1 MHRYVRLVFGIA
13 APFIGIPTN
22 ILICL
27 VFIRRRPKN
36 AVDIAIMAL
45 AVDDLISSSFNA
57 LKVPVF
63 FSGVSDV
70 QCAIEMVSLRSG
82 VLTAALLTVTVA
94 VYRFKAIVTPFS
106 RPISPLTATW
116 VSLGCFVFAFTYSS
130 PFIYLSQAHEEEG
143 KMTCVMYGD
152 IGWIGVTYAWSQTII
167 FSLSSLI
174 SSVLYFKI
182 FRVIRG
188 QQKVRRE
195 LTAGHVVKSTQS
207 GICSVSSSV
216 FADNKCVPKTVD
228 FPSDES
234 NAETFNSFNRKDY
247 PDDAYIQMKS
257 NNNPVHDQTGTTTE
271 IRALAGQSAVVAH
284 LSTKNKKRSY
294 NDHRTTVMLFV
305 VSIVFFV
312 SWLPSVALDIFV
324 TRELRDIVLLHY
336 EKPLLA
342 IVVYGATQL
351 KYINHVIN
359 AFVYA
364 AVNRR
369 FREDCL
375 KAMSCK

>member
-13 APFIGIPTN
+13 APFIGIPAN
-22 ILICL
+22 ILICI
-27 VFIRRRPKN
+27 VFARRRPKN

-45 AVDDLISSSFNA
+45 AVDDLISSSFIA
-57 LKVPVF
+57 TKVLIF

-70 QCAIEMVSLRSG
+70 HCVIEMVSLRSG
-82 VLTAALLTVTVA
+82 VLAAALLTVTIA
-94 VYRFKAIVTPFS
+94 VYRFRAIVTPFS

-116 VSLGCFVFAFTYSS
+116 VSLGCFVLAFTYNS
-130 PFIYLSQAHEEEG
+130 PFIYLSHAHEEEG
-143 KMTCVMYGD
+143 KMTCMMFGN
-152 IGWIGVTYAWSQTII
+152 IGWVGVTYAWSQTII

-174 SSVLYFKI
+174 ASILYFKI

-188 QQKVRRE
+188 QQVVRRE
-195 LTAGHVVKSTQS
+195 LTGGHVLKNTQS

-216 FADNKCVPKTVD
+216 FADNKLVPKTID

-234 NAETFNSFNRKDY
+234 NAETFNSVKTKDY
-247 PDDAYIQMKS
+247 PDDADIQMKS
-257 NNNPVHDQTGTTTE
+257 NNNPVHDQTDTTTK
-271 IRALAGQSAVVAH
+271 IPALAGQSAAVGH
-284 LSTKNKKRSY
+284 LSTKIKKRS
-294 NDHRTTVMLFV
+294 NSDHRTTVMLF
-305 VSIVFFV
+305 I
-312 SWLPSVALDIFV
+312 LG
-324 TRELRDIVLLHY
+324 EIVLFHY

-342 IVVYGATQL
+342 ISVYAAAQL

-359 AFVYA
+359 VFIYA
-364 AVNRR
+364 AFNRR

>member
-1 MHRYVRLVFGIA
+1 MHRYVRVVVGIA
-13 APFIGIPTN
+13 SPLIGVLGN

-27 VFIRRRPKN
+27 VFARRRPKN
-36 AVDIAIMAL
+36 AGDIAIIAL
-45 AVDDLISSSFNA
+45 AVVDLISSSFNV
-57 LKVPVF
+57 LKVVVF

-70 QCAIEMVSLRSG
+70 HCVIEMVSLRSG
-82 VLTAALLTVTVA
+82 VLTAALLTVTIA
-94 VYRFKAIVTPFS
+94 VYRFRAIVTPFS

-116 VSLGCFVFAFTYSS
+116 VSLGCFVFAFTYNS
-130 PFIYLSQAHEEEG
+130 PFIYLSRAHEEGE
-143 KMTCVMYGD
+143 KMTCMVFGH
-152 IGWIGVTYAWSQTII
+152 IAWVGVTYAWSQTII
-167 FSLSSLI
+167 FSLSSLV
-174 SSVLYFKI
+174 SSILYFKI

-195 LTAGHVVKSTQS
+195 LTGGHVLKNTQS

-234 NAETFNSFNRKDY
+234 NAETFKSVETKDC
-247 PDDAYIQMKS
+247 PDDADLQMKS

-271 IRALAGQSAVVAH
+271 IPALS
-284 LSTKNKKRSY
+284 SKIKKKS
-294 NDHRTTVMLFV
+294 NNEHRTTVMLFV

-312 SWLPSVALDIFV
+312 SWLPSVSFDVIV
-324 TRELRDIVLLHY
+324 TRELRDIVLFHY
-336 EKPLLA
+336 EKPLVA
-342 IVVYGATQL
+342 IVAYAGGQL

-359 AFVYA
+359 VFVYA

>member
-1 MHRYVRLVFGIA
+1 MHRYVRLVVGIA
-13 APFIGIPTN
+13 SPLIGIPGN

-27 VFIRRRPKN
+27 VFARRRPKN
-36 AVDIAIMAL
+36 AGDIAIIAL
-45 AVDDLISSSFNA
+45 SVVDLISSSFNVQ
-57 LKVPVF
+57 KVVVF

-70 QCAIEMVSLRSG
+70 HCVIEMVSLRSG
-82 VLTAALLTVTVA
+82 VLAAALLTVTIA
-94 VYRFKAIVTPFS
+94 VYRFRAIVTPFS

-116 VSLGCFVFAFTYSS
+116 VSLGCFVFAFTYNS

-143 KMTCVMYGD
+143 KMTCMMFGD
-152 IGWIGVTYAWSQTII
+152 IAWVGVTYAWSQTII
-167 FSLSSLI
+167 FSLSSLV
-174 SSVLYFKI
+174 SSILYFKI

-195 LTAGHVVKSTQS
+195 LTGGHVLENIQS
-207 GICSVSSSV
+207 GICSVSSFV

-234 NAETFNSFNRKDY
+234 NGETFNSVKTKDC
-247 PDDAYIQMKS
+247 PDDADIQIKS

-271 IRALAGQSAVVAH
+271 IPALVGQSAAVAH
-284 LSTKNKKRSY
+284 LSTKNKKRSN
-294 NDHRTTVMLFV
+294 NDHRTTVMLFI

-312 SWLPSVALDIFV
+312 SWLPSVSFDVLV
-324 TRELRDIVLLHY
+324 TRELGEIVLFHY
-336 EKPLLA
+336 EKPLVA
-342 IVVYGATQL
+342 TSVYAATQL

-359 AFVYA
+359 VFVYA